1 MSKFIISKDSETVKP
16 DCIHSTVYVIK
27 GMGTFQLH
35 QIDSITN
42 SDERRIVESCPEC
55 HSSAIM
61 TGMGFMQCVWDAWG
75 IVVCYLGK
83 NGDCRSILTLMFF
96 KLSSDG
102 HIDTFRKQER
112 TVRPEDM
119 FQVSMLPKMDKGT

>member
-1 MSKFIISKDSETVKP
+1 MSKFIISKESETVML
-16 DCIHSTVYVIK
+16 DCNPSKYSTVYVIK

-55 HSSAIM
+55 HGSAIM
-61 TGMGFMQCVWDAWG
+61 TGMGFMECIWDAWG

-83 NGDCRSILTLMFF
+83 NGDWMSFLTLN
-96 KLSSDG
+96 
-102 HIDTFRKQER
+102 
-112 TVRPEDM
+112 V
-119 FQVSMLPKMDKGT
+119 FQASL